1 MKDMH
6 SRRQDHFHP
15 RCPGLTAAAAVSA
28 KLLPEAAMAVLLLAM
43 TLLCGCGRPH
53 VQRIGDAQFPPRPRN
68 APVEVVENTLN
79 RAYEP
84 VALIDS
90 NQYRADDP
98 TSKTAMTEDLR
109 KRARKVGANAV
120 HKVRILEV
128 SKRGAVHDPLVPI
141 PGAWVQGTYTEHFMR
156 GEAVRYIE

>member
-1 MKDMH
+1 MR
-6 SRRQDHFHP
+6 SRQQNHFHP
-15 RCPGLTAAAAVSA
+15 RGPGLTPAAAAPSN
-28 KLLPEAAMAVLLLAM
+28 LLPAALAAALLLAM
-43 TLLCGCGRPH
+43 ALLCDCGRPH
-53 VQRIGDAQFPPRPRN
+53 VQRIGNTQFPPRPRN

-109 KRARKVGANAV
+109 KRARKVGADAV

-141 PGAWVQGTYTEHFMR
+141 PGAWVQGTYKEHFMR
-156 GEAVRYIE
+156 GEAVRYIK

>member
-1 MKDMH
+1 MP
-6 SRRQDHFHP
+6 SVRRNHFHT
-15 RCPGLTAAAAVSA
+15 RGPGLAPAAAAPSNP
-28 KLLPEAAMAVLLLAM
+28 LPAVAMAALLLTMA
-43 TLLCGCGRPH
+43 LLCACGRPH
-53 VQRIGDAQFPPRPRN
+53 VQRIGNAQFVPRTRT
-68 APVEVVENTLN
+68 APVEVLENTLN

-84 VALIDS
+84 VALVDS

-109 KRARKVGANAV
+109 KRARKVGADAV

-156 GEAVRYIE
+156 GEAVRYIK